1 MASVMNTFFIDK
13 IDNIRAEFPLLEEN
27 LPSYSFLSMD
37 SIMSRCPTGLYH
49 FEPVTDTELLKIIS
63 CMHKTTCSSDPFP
76 TRLLISHIH
85 AIVPILQHIVNLCLT
100 TGDFPSS
107 CKSSIVI
114 PLIKKPGL
122 DREML
127 KNYRPVSNLSFL
139 SKVIEKVISIR
150 ILGHIL
156 DNNIVDSFQSAYR
169 AGHSCETAL
178 LHVYNDI
185 VTTVGKGNG
194 SFLVLLDLSA
204 DFDTIDHDNLFYILE
219 KYVGIGGSALRL
231 IRSYFS
237 DRTQRV
243 QIDGIMSD
251 FASLLCGVPQSSVVG
266 PMKFCLYLLPL
277 GAILRHHNIG
287 YHIYA
292 DDTQL
297 YISFKCKDPLESL
310 TKLNMCISD
319 IRVWMIKNKL
329 KINDS
334 KTEFIIFRSPLLK
347 QNLSD
352 LSVRVGDMQ
361 VSPSSKVRDL
371 GVVFDQY
378 LTFHDHIS
386 GICKSTHF
394 HLRGIGRIRNLLTF
408 DATAQLIHAL
418 ITSRL
423 DFCNSILYNLPNK
436 QIERLQRIQNQA
448 ARMLKRIP
456 RRNHITPV
464 LRELH
469 WLRIHDRII
478 F

>member
-1 MASVMNTFFIDK
+1 
-13 IDNIRAEFPLLEEN
+13 
-27 LPSYSFLSMD
+27 
-37 SIMSRCPTGLYH
+37 
-49 FEPVTDTELLKIIS
+49 
-63 CMHKTTCSSDPFP
+63 
-76 TRLLISHIH
+76 
-85 AIVPILQHIVNLCLT
+85 
-100 TGDFPSS
+100 
-107 CKSSIVI
+107 
-114 PLIKKPGL
+114 
-122 DREML
+122 ML

-178 LHVYNDI
+178 LRVYNYI

-204 DFDTIDHDNLFYILE
+204 AFDTIDHDNLFYILE

-251 FASLLCGVPQSSVVG
+251 FASLLCGVPQGSVLG

-287 YHIYA
+287 YHI
-292 DDTQL
+292 
-297 YISFKCKDPLESL
+297 SFKYKDPLESL
-310 TKLNMCISD
+310 TRLNMCISD

-352 LSVRVGDMQ
+352 LSVSVGDIQ

-448 ARMLKRIP
+448 ARMLTRIP

-478 F
+478 FKILLLTHKAVNNTAPEYLCDLIRLNVKSTTIRTRASFDPCLLCVPPISKTCANFFFDRSFVYVVPTLWNVLDLDIRLLFLMLSKKELRHIFI